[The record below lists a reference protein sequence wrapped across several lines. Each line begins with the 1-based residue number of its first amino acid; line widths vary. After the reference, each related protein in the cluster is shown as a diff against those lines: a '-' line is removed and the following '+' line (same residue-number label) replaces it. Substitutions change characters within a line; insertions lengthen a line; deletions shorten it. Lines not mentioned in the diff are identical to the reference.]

1 MECVRRRHPLRSRCF
16 LKMIQMKRLFN
27 IFAFLMTFA
36 VVSCVQ
42 ENFPQPDTEVVPEGY
57 MKIEFAANIADPTSV
72 TTRAVDPDGLDV
84 NNMTLFCFNEFGLF
98 ISTETA
104 HIQQHLSTDG
114 ISDSGIYTAQIPSHT
129 RIIHFLGN
137 HSEGLYDESNFPGQ
151 TESMVIA
158 NMEGGSGMLVYWSRF
173 EMEDND
179 KSMHDQLSELQ
190 YTIADK
196 TYKGVKLIRNQAKIS
211 IDDWETSDFTVTGFR
226 TVNIPAFG
234 TVAPH
239 HPQHHFHIVDNWEST
254 EDFITLPNNQ
264 TLISDIVD
272 INTKNE
278 DYIFESENSGDRQV
292 SVIIKGRNAG
302 ENVDKYYR
310 IVMQHEDGS
319 NFMIRRN
326 HNYNIQITGEL
337 TYGKDTFEEALVAP
351 ATNNAWIS
359 IDEWVNELTDG
370 VRTLWVE
377 QTSYVLAS
385 DQYAGTDFVIPY
397 KYTEN
402 NRGVSTPPTVTWI
415 DNNVAYDNI
424 SNNYNQSTGEGTLTL
439 RLYPMYEGNEQ
450 QVGSFLIKHGKLQ
463 RKVTVYVI
471 RTQHF
476 TPSWISTQVYGVAEE
491 HVTLMFTIPETCPEA
506 LFPFTVLVS
515 VNHLDVRSESGQQLP
530 VYVKGEEGYFGQDW
544 DGINYK
550 YALTV
555 SEPGKHR
562 LFMHTLLEHED
573 TDIEPVHLEA
583 EFFETITKNVL
594 FSDKDKDHYRVFVDD
609 LHIYPASYAAD
620 EELYYLLVPQKK
632 ASPLLFTVD
641 LQERQ
646 DNGEYLAFDHTADP
660 DKSKYDEFLIYSKT
674 LSFYEDYFGPDS
686 DIIDEISNL
695 AWEGEVALIH
705 QDSWS
710 TNGRVMAFRTLNSKE
725 PTADKKYGLQPDGS
739 YNLYMLTNST
749 KNNDIVRVASNNTHS
764 PFVFKTG
771 PDGEDYGS
779 TPYKGNEYRSVIF
792 DVAHYRPFRFAA
804 QVQVADENGNNP
816 KISPEV
822 SALLSN
828 EVHGDQEEN
837 EDEVT
842 LSYKP
847 GQQVDILLDITSFKG
862 SDNRSVHPFGQIFGE
877 EFEVYIDAPML
888 EIDQDRV
895 PENWKAAN
903 NNTLTADKLRPDP
916 SVPGRFI
923 YTVSKKREDE
933 KLFGFAPAH
942 HKDAATSRYDDFGG
956 VVPPEHMPAGGIDQE
971 GERKRLP
978 FTKKSIT
985 SKGDITITSN
995 KEKVVFWDKTFKVK
1009 TEHLRGVLKYKEANG
1024 EVKPVPDDA
1033 FIAFVRLRTNARIGV
1048 VTLNPSTGGPGW
1060 FELNLRDEYRFEWK
1074 DDPIDLYFTDKND
1087 NNKVY
1092 NFNYTENGVEKPV
1105 DLDLLFNILTSN
1117 NPEIILTEQP
1127 EDQPGNNN

>member
-1 MECVRRRHPLRSRCF
+1 
-16 LKMIQMKRLFN
+16 MKRLLY
-27 IFAFLMTFA
+27 IFAFIMILA
-36 VVSCVQ
+36 AVSCVR
-42 ENFPQPDTEVVPEGY
+42 ENFPQPETEAVPEGY
-57 MKIEFAANIADPTSV
+57 MKIEFAANIADPISV

-104 HIQQHLSTDG
+104 TIKQHLNVDG

-137 HSEGLYDESNFPGQ
+137 HSEGLYDETNFPGQ

-173 EMEDND
+173 EMKDNGE
-179 KSMHDQLSELQ
+179 SMNEQLSELQ
-190 YTIADK
+190 YTIAGN
-196 TYKGVKLIRNQAKIS
+196 TYTGIKLIRNQAKVS
-211 IDDWETSDFTVTGFR
+211 IADWTTDYFTVTGFR

-239 HPQHHFHIVDNWEST
+239 HPQKHFHIVEDWEST

-264 TLISDIVD
+264 ALMSDIVD

-278 DYIFESENSGDRQV
+278 DYIFETENSGDRQV

-302 ENVDKYYR
+302 ETVDKYYR
-310 IVMQHEDGS
+310 IVMQSDDGS

-326 HNYNIQITGEL
+326 HNYNIHITGRL
-337 TYGKDTFEEALVAP
+337 TYGMNTFEEALVAP

-359 IDEWVNELTDG
+359 IDEWVNELSDG
-370 VRTLWVE
+370 TRTLWVE

-385 DQYAGTDFVIPY
+385 DQYAGTDFDIPY

-402 NRGVSTPPTVTWI
+402 GIGASTAPTITWI

-424 SNNYNQSTGEGTLTL
+424 SNDYSTATGDGKLTL

-476 TPSWISTQVYGVAEE
+476 TPSWISTQVYGVAKE

-515 VNHLDVRSESGQQLP
+515 VNHLDVRSESGHQLP
-530 VYVKGEEGYFGQDW
+530 VYIKGEEGYFGQDW

-562 LFMHTLLEHED
+562 LFMHTLLTHED
-573 TDIEPVHLEA
+573 TDVEPVHLEA

-594 FSDKDKDHYRVFVDD
+594 FSAKEKDHYRLFIDD
-609 LHIYPASYAAD
+609 LHIYHASYAAD

-632 ASPLLFTVD
+632 ASPLLFTLD
-641 LQERQ
+641 LQQRQ
-646 DNGEYLAFDHTADP
+646 SDGKYVAFNHAANPGT
-660 DKSKYDEFLIYSKT
+660 SKYDEFLIYTKT
-674 LSFYEDYFGPDS
+674 LSFYEDFFGPDS
-686 DIIDEISNL
+686 EIYKEIADL
-695 AWEGEVALIH
+695 AWEGEVTLVN
-705 QDSWS
+705 QDLWS

-725 PTADKKYGLQPDGS
+725 ATAQSYGLQPDGS

-749 KNNDIVRVASNNTHS
+749 YNKDVVRVASNNTHS
-764 PFVFKTG
+764 QFVFDTG
-771 PDGEDYGS
+771 PDGETYGNA
-779 TPYKGNEYRSVIF
+779 PYKGNEYRSVIF
-792 DVAHYRPFRFAA
+792 DVSHYRPFRFAA
-804 QVQVADENGNNP
+804 QVQVADENGNNA
-816 KISPEV
+816 KTTPEA

-837 EDEVT
+837 IDEVM

-888 EIDQDRV
+888 EIDESRL
-895 PENWKAAN
+895 PENWKSAN
-903 NNTLTADKLRPDP
+903 KLRKDP

-923 YTVSKKREDE
+923 YTVSKTRDQERA
-933 KLFGFAPAH
+933 FGFADAH
-942 HKDAATSRYDDFGG
+942 HRDLATSRYDDYGG
-956 VVPPEHMPAGGIDQE
+956 VVPNVTIDQTK
-971 GERKRLP
+971 ERKLLP
-978 FTKKSIT
+978 FKKSAIT

-995 KEKVVFWDKTFKVK
+995 KDKVVFWDKTFKVK
-1009 TEHLRGVLKYKEANG
+1009 TENMKGILMYKDDKG
-1024 EVKPVPDDA
+1024 DVHYVPDDA
-1033 FIAFVRLRTNARIGV
+1033 FVAFVRLSTNARIGV
-1048 VTLNPSTGGPGW
+1048 VTLNPSTGDDGW
-1060 FELNLRDEYRFEWK
+1060 FELNLRDEYRFDWT
-1074 DDPIDLYFTDKND
+1074 DDPIDLYYKEKETG
-1087 NNKVY
+1087 KVY
-1092 NFNYTENGVEKPV
+1092 NFNYTENGVKKAV
-1105 DLDLLFNILTSN
+1105 DLNKLYELLQAE
-1117 NPEIILTEQP
+1117 NPVIVLTEQ
-1127 EDQPGNNN
+1127 N

>member
-1 MECVRRRHPLRSRCF
+1 
-16 LKMIQMKRLFN
+16 MKRL
-27 IFAFLMTFA
+27 IYILLVIMAL
-36 VVSCVQ
+36 VPVSCVR
-42 ENFPQPDTEVVPEGY
+42 ENFPQPETEAVPEGY

-104 HIQQHLSTDG
+104 QINKHLNVDG

-137 HSEGLYDESNFPGQ
+137 HSEGLYDETNFPGQ

-173 EMEDND
+173 EMDANSQ
-179 KSMHDQLSELQ
+179 KSMHQQLSELT
-190 YTIADK
+190 YKIGNT

-211 IDDWETSDFTVTGFR
+211 IENWNTSYFTVTGFR

-239 HPQHHFHIVDNWEST
+239 HPQDHFHIVENWEST

-264 TLISDIVD
+264 ALMSDIVD

-278 DYIFESENSGDRQV
+278 DYIFETENSGDRQV
-292 SVIIKGRNAG
+292 SVIIKGRNKSGDTA
-302 ENVDKYYR
+302 EKYYR
-310 IVMQHEDGS
+310 IVMQNADGS

-326 HNYNIQITGEL
+326 HNYNIQITGGL
-337 TYGKDTFEEALVAP
+337 TYGVNTFEEALVAP

-359 IDEWVNELTDG
+359 IDEWVNELSDG
-370 VRTLWVE
+370 NKTLWVE

-385 DQYAGTDFVIPY
+385 DQYAGTDFTIKY

-402 NRGVSTPPTVTWI
+402 GRGAQTAPSVTWI

-424 SNNYNQSTGEGTLTL
+424 TNNYTSSGDGTITL

-450 QVGSFLIKHGKLQ
+450 QVGSFIIKHGKLQ
-463 RKVTVYVI
+463 RKITVYVI
-471 RTQHF
+471 KTQHF
-476 TPSWISTQVYGVAEE
+476 TPSWISTQVYGVAKE

-506 LFPFTVLVS
+506 LFPMTVLVS

-594 FSDKDKDHYRVFVDD
+594 FSDSEKPHYRVFVDD
-609 LHIYPASYAAD
+609 LHEYHASYAAD
-620 EELYYLLVPQKK
+620 EKLYYLLVPQKK
-632 ASPLLFTVD
+632 FSPLLFTLD
-641 LQERQ
+641 LQKRNASGNYVE
-646 DNGEYLAFDHTADP
+646 FDHSEDSS
-660 DKSKYDEFLIYSKT
+660 KSKYDEFLIYTKT
-674 LSFYEDYFGPDS
+674 LSFYEEFFPPES
-686 DIIDEISNL
+686 DIYKEISSL
-695 AWEGEVALIH
+695 AWEGEITLIN

-710 TNGRVMAFRTLNSKE
+710 TNGRVMAFRTINSTVDGLNN
-725 PTADKKYGLQPDGS
+725 KYGLQSDGT

-749 KNNDIVRVASNNTHS
+749 NNKDVVRVASNNTHS
-764 PFVFKTG
+764 QFVFDKG
-771 PDGEDYGS
+771 PDGETYGN
-779 TPYKGNEYRSVIF
+779 TEYQGNEYRSVIF

-804 QVQVADENGNNP
+804 QVQVADEHGNNP
-816 KISPEV
+816 EITPASE
-822 SALLSN
+822 ALLSN
-828 EVHGDQEEN
+828 EAHGDLEEN
-837 EDEVT
+837 IDEVT

-847 GQQVDILLDITSFKG
+847 GQRVDILLDITSFKG

-888 EIDQDRV
+888 EIDQENV
-895 PENWKAAN
+895 PKEWKATN
-903 NNTLTADKLRPDP
+903 NNTLTVDKLRPDP
-916 SVPGRFI
+916 TVPGRFI

-933 KLFGFAPAH
+933 RAFGFAQAH
-942 HKDAATSRYDDFGG
+942 NRDLATSRYDDYGG
-956 VVPPEHMPAGGIDQE
+956 VVPPEKMPAEGIDQT
-971 GERKRLP
+971 GERKLLP
-978 FTKKSIT
+978 FKKTSIT
-985 SKGDITITSN
+985 SKGDILITSN
-995 KEKVVFWDKTFKVK
+995 KEKVVFWDKRFKVR
-1009 TEHLRGVLKYKEANG
+1009 TEHMKGVLQYEKNG
-1024 EVKPVPDDA
+1024 KIEYVPDDA
-1033 FIAFVRLRTNARIGV
+1033 FVAFVRLRTNARIGV
-1048 VTLNPSTGGPGW
+1048 VTLNPSTGGDGE
-1060 FELNLRDEYRFEWK
+1060 FELNLRDEYRFDWH
-1074 DDPIDLYFTDKND
+1074 DDPVDFYFTDKD
-1087 NNKVY
+1087 GKVY
-1092 NFNYTENGVEKPV
+1092 NFNYKENGVEKSV
-1105 DLDLLFNILTSN
+1105 DLDLLYNLLENKT
-1117 NPEIILTEQP
+1117 PIILTEQEESTKP
-1127 EDQPGNNN
+1127 EQ

>member
-1 MECVRRRHPLRSRCF
+1 
-16 LKMIQMKRLFN
+16 MKRLLY
-27 IFAFLMTFA
+27 IFAFIMTLA
-36 VVSCVQ
+36 AVSCVR
-42 ENFPQPDTEVVPEGY
+42 EDFPQPETEAVPEGY

-104 HIQQHLSTDG
+104 TIKQHTSVDG

-137 HSEGLYDESNFPGQ
+137 HSEGLYDETNFPGQ

-173 EMEDND
+173 EMDANSQM
-179 KSMHDQLSELQ
+179 SMHEQLSELT
-190 YTIADK
+190 YEIGNT
-196 TYKGVKLIRNQAKIS
+196 TYKGIKLIRNQAKIS
-211 IDDWETSDFTVTGFR
+211 IENWNTSYFTVTGFR

-239 HPQHHFHIVDNWEST
+239 HPQKHFHIVEDWEST

-264 TLISDIVD
+264 ALMSDIVD

-278 DYIFESENSGDRQV
+278 DYIFETENSGDRQV
-292 SVIIKGRNAG
+292 SVIIKGHNAG
-302 ENVDKYYR
+302 ETVDKYYR
-310 IVMQHEDGS
+310 IVMQSDDGS

-326 HNYNIQITGEL
+326 HNYNIQITGRL
-337 TYGKDTFEEALVAP
+337 TYGMNTFEEALVAP

-359 IDEWVNELTDG
+359 IDEWVNELSDG
-370 VRTLWVE
+370 TRTLWVE

-402 NRGVSTPPTVTWI
+402 GGGASTAPTITWI

-424 SNNYNQSTGEGTLTL
+424 SNDYSTDTGDGKLTL
-439 RLYPMYEGNEQ
+439 HLYPMYEGNEQ

-476 TPSWISTQVYGVAEE
+476 TPSWISTQVYGVAKE

-515 VNHLDVRSESGQQLP
+515 ANHLDVRSESGQQLP
-530 VYVKGEEGYFGQDW
+530 VYIKGEEGYFGLDW

-562 LFMHTLLEHED
+562 LFMHTLLTHED
-573 TDIEPVHLEA
+573 TDVEPVHLEA

-594 FSDKDKDHYRVFVDD
+594 FSAKEKDHYRVFIDD

-632 ASPLLFTVD
+632 ASPLLFNLD
-641 LQERQ
+641 LQKRQ
-646 DNGEYLAFDHTADP
+646 SDGKYVAFNHAENPGT
-660 DKSKYDEFLIYSKT
+660 SKYDEFLIYTKT
-674 LSFYEDYFGPDS
+674 LSFYEDFFGPDS
-686 DIIDEISNL
+686 EIYKEIADL
-695 AWEGEVALIH
+695 AWEGEITLVD

-725 PTADKKYGLQPDGS
+725 ATAQSYGLQPDGT

-749 KNNDIVRVASNNTHS
+749 YNRDVVRVASNNTHS
-764 PFVFKTG
+764 QFVFDTG
-771 PDGEDYGS
+771 PDGETYGNAL
-779 TPYKGNEYRSVIF
+779 YKGNEYRSVIF

-804 QVQVADENGNNP
+804 QVQVADENGNNMVITP
-816 KISPEV
+816 AA

-837 EDEVT
+837 IDEVM

-847 GQQVDILLDITSFKG
+847 GQRVDILLDITSFKG

-888 EIDQDRV
+888 EIDEDRL
-895 PENWKAAN
+895 PENWKSAN
-903 NNTLTADKLRPDP
+903 KLRKDP

-923 YTVSKKREDE
+923 YTVSKTRDQERA
-933 KLFGFAPAH
+933 FGFADAH
-942 HKDAATSRYDDFGG
+942 HRDLATSRYDDYGG
-956 VVPPEHMPAGGIDQE
+956 VVPNVTIDQTR
-971 GERKRLP
+971 ERKLLP
-978 FTKKSIT
+978 FKKSAIT

-995 KEKVVFWDKTFKVK
+995 KDKVVFWDKTFKVK
-1009 TEHLRGVLKYKEANG
+1009 TEHMKGILMYKDDKG
-1024 EVKPVPDDA
+1024 DVHYVPDDA
-1033 FIAFVRLRTNARIGV
+1033 FVAFVRLSTNARIGV
-1048 VTLNPSTGGPGW
+1048 VTLNPSTGDDGW
-1060 FELNLRDEYRFEWK
+1060 FELNLRDEYRFDWT
-1074 DDPIDLYFTDKND
+1074 DDPIDLYYKDKETG
-1087 NNKVY
+1087 KVY
-1092 NFNYTENGVEKPV
+1092 NFNYTENGVKKAV
-1105 DLDLLFNILTSN
+1105 DLNKLYELLQAKDPVIV
-1117 NPEIILTEQP
+1117 LTEQ
-1127 EDQPGNNN
+1127 N

>member
-1 MECVRRRHPLRSRCF
+1 
-16 LKMIQMKRLFN
+16 MKRLIY
-27 IFAFLMTFA
+27 IFAFIMTLA
-36 VVSCVQ
+36 AASCVR
-42 ENFPQPDTEVVPEGY
+42 EDFPQPETEAVPEGY

-104 HIQQHLSTDG
+104 TIKQHIGDG

-137 HSEGLYDESNFPGQ
+137 HSEGLYDETNFPGQ

-173 EMEDND
+173 EMDANSQ
-179 KSMHDQLSELQ
+179 KSMHQQLSELT
-190 YTIADK
+190 YKIGNT

-211 IDDWETSDFTVTGFR
+211 IADWTTDYFTVTGFR

-239 HPQHHFHIVDNWEST
+239 HPQHHFRIVENWEST

-264 TLISDIVD
+264 ALMSDIVD

-278 DYIFESENSGDRQV
+278 DYIFETENSGDRQV

-302 ENVDKYYR
+302 ETVDKYYR
-310 IVMQHEDGS
+310 IVMQNADGS

-326 HNYNIQITGEL
+326 HNYNIQITGKL
-337 TYGKDTFEEALVAP
+337 TYGMNTFEEALVAP

-385 DQYAGTDFVIPY
+385 DQYAGTNYVIKY

-402 NRGVSTPPTVTWI
+402 GRGAQTAPTVTWI

-424 SNNYNQSTGEGTLTL
+424 TNNYNTSSGEGTITL

-450 QVGSFLIKHGKLQ
+450 QVGSFIIKHGKLQ

-471 RTQHF
+471 KTQHF
-476 TPSWISTQVYGVAEE
+476 TPSWISTQVYGVAKE

-506 LFPFTVLVS
+506 LFPMTVLVS

-594 FSDKDKDHYRVFVDD
+594 FSAKEKDHYRVFVDD
-609 LHIYPASYAAD
+609 LHIYHASYAQD

-632 ASPLLFTVD
+632 ASPLLFTLD

-646 DNGEYLAFDHTADP
+646 NNGEYKGFDHTKLADAQ
-660 DKSKYDEFLIYSKT
+660 YDEFLIYTKT
-674 LSFYEDYFGPDS
+674 LSFYEDYFNNNPGAYQ
-686 DIIDEISNL
+686 EISNL
-695 AWEGEVALIH
+695 AWEGEITLVN

-725 PTADKKYGLQPDGS
+725 ATAKDYGLQPDGS

-749 KNNDIVRVASNNTHS
+749 YNKDVVRLASNNKHSTH
-764 PFVFKTG
+764 VFEK
-771 PDGEDYGS
+771 DYAGNPYGNVS
-779 TPYKGNEYRSVIF
+779 YKGNEYRSVIF

-804 QVQVADENGNNP
+804 QVQVADENGNNMVITP
-816 KISPEV
+816 AA

-837 EDEVT
+837 VDDVM

-847 GQQVDILLDITSFKG
+847 GQRVDILLDITSFKG

-888 EIDQDRV
+888 EIDYSRV
-895 PENWKAAN
+895 PDNWKAAN
-903 NNTLTADKLRPDP
+903 NSTLKADKLRPDP

-923 YTVSKKREDE
+923 YTVSKTREDE
-933 KLFGFAPAH
+933 RAFGFAQAH
-942 HKDAATSRYDDFGG
+942 HNDAATSRYDDFGG
-956 VVPPEHMPAGGIDQE
+956 VVPNVTIEQS
-971 GERKRLP
+971 GERKLLP
-978 FTKKSIT
+978 FKKSAIT

-995 KEKVVFWDKTFKVK
+995 KDKVVFWDKTFRVK
-1009 TEHLRGVLKYKEANG
+1009 TQHMKGILMYKDDKG
-1024 EVKPVPDDA
+1024 DVHYVPDDA
-1033 FIAFVRLRTNARIGV
+1033 FVAFVRLSTNARIGV
-1048 VTLNPSTGGPGW
+1048 VTLNKAAGEAGW
-1060 FELNLRDEYRFEWK
+1060 FDLNLRDEYRFKWN
-1074 DDPIDLYFTDKND
+1074 DDPIDFYYKNKETG
-1087 NNKVY
+1087 KVY
-1092 NFNYTENGVEKPV
+1092 NFNYIENGEKKTV
-1105 DLDLLFNILTSN
+1105 DLNKLYELLQAKD
-1117 NPEIILTEQP
+1117 PVIILTEK
-1127 EDQPGNNN
+1127 N

>member
-1 MECVRRRHPLRSRCF
+1 
-16 LKMIQMKRLFN
+16 MKRLLY
-27 IFAFLMTFA
+27 IFAFIMTLA
-36 VVSCVQ
+36 AVSCVR
-42 ENFPQPDTEVVPEGY
+42 EDFPQPETEAVPEGY

-104 HIQQHLSTDG
+104 TMTRHESDG
-114 ISDSGIYTAQIPSHT
+114 ISDSGTYTAQIPSHT

-137 HSEGLYDESNFPGQ
+137 HSEGLYDATNFPGQ

-173 EMEDND
+173 EMKDNG
-179 KSMHDQLSELQ
+179 KSMHEQLSELT
-190 YTIADK
+190 YKIGNT
-196 TYKGVKLIRNQAKIS
+196 TYKGIKLIRNQAKIS
-211 IDDWETSDFTVTGFR
+211 IENWNTSYFTVTGFR

-239 HPQHHFHIVDNWEST
+239 HPQDHFHIVENWEST

-264 TLISDIVD
+264 ALMSDIVD

-278 DYIFESENSGDRQV
+278 DYIFETENSGDRQV

-302 ENVDKYYR
+302 ETVDKYYR
-310 IVMQHEDGS
+310 IVMQNADGS

-326 HNYNIQITGEL
+326 HNYNIQITGKL
-337 TYGKDTFEEALVAP
+337 TYGMNTFEEALVAP

-359 IDEWVNELTDG
+359 IDEWVNELSDG
-370 VRTLWVE
+370 NKTLWVE

-385 DQYAGTDFVIPY
+385 DQYAGTDFTIKY

-402 NRGVSTPPTVTWI
+402 GRGAQTAPTVTWI

-424 SNNYNQSTGEGTLTL
+424 TNNYTSSGEGTLTL

-450 QVGSFLIKHGKLQ
+450 QVGSFIIKHGKLQ
-463 RKVTVYVI
+463 RKITVYVI
-471 RTQHF
+471 KTQHF
-476 TPSWISTQVYGVAEE
+476 TPSWISTQVYGVAKE

-506 LFPFTVLVS
+506 LFPMTVLVS

-594 FSDKDKDHYRVFVDD
+594 FSAKEKDHYRVFVDD
-609 LHIYPASYAAD
+609 LHEYHASYAAD
-620 EELYYLLVPQKK
+620 EKLYYLLVPQKK
-632 ASPLLFTVD
+632 ASPLLFTLD
-641 LQERQ
+641 LQQRQ
-646 DNGEYLAFDHTADP
+646 VDGNYVEFNHASNPG
-660 DKSKYDEFLIYSKT
+660 KSKYDEFLIYTKT
-674 LSFYEDYFGPDS
+674 LSFYDDYFRDNPDAYK
-686 DIIDEISNL
+686 DIQL
-695 AWEGEVALIH
+695 RAWEGEITLVD

-710 TNGRVMAFRTLNSKE
+710 TNGRVMAYRTLNSSINKE
-725 PTADKKYGLQPDGS
+725 NYGLQSDGS

-749 KNNDIVRVASNNTHS
+749 NNKDVVRVASNNTHS
-764 PFVFKTG
+764 QFIFEKG
-771 PDGEDYGS
+771 PDGENYEDAL
-779 TPYKGNEYRSVIF
+779 YKGNEYRSVIF

-804 QVQVADENGNNP
+804 QVQVADEHGNDQTITP
-816 KISPEV
+816 DDSE
-822 SALLSN
+822 LLSN
-828 EVHGDQEEN
+828 EDHGDQEEN
-837 EDEVT
+837 VDEVM

-847 GQQVDILLDITSFKG
+847 GQQVDILLDITSFRG
-862 SDNRSVHPFGQIFGE
+862 SDNRSVHPFGELFGE

-888 EIDQDRV
+888 EIDLSRV
-895 PENWKAAN
+895 PDNWKAAN
-903 NNTLTADKLRPDP
+903 NNTLKADKLRPDP

-933 KLFGFAPAH
+933 RAFGFAQAH
-942 HKDAATSRYDDFGG
+942 HNDAATSRYDDFGG
-956 VVPPEHMPAGGIDQE
+956 VVPNVTINQN

-985 SKGDITITSN
+985 SKGDISITSN
-995 KEKVVFWDKTFKVK
+995 KDKVVFWDKTFKVK
-1009 TEHLRGVLKYKEANG
+1009 TEHLKGILKYKDEKGN
-1024 EVKPVPDDA
+1024 VNYVPDDA
-1033 FIAFVRLRTNARIGV
+1033 FVAFVRLRTNARIGV
-1048 VTLNPSTGGPGW
+1048 VTLNEAAGKAGW

-1074 DDPIDLYFTDKND
+1074 DDPIDFYYKNKD
-1087 NNKVY
+1087 TGKVY
-1092 NFNYTENGVEKPV
+1092 NFNYTENGVKKSV
-1105 DLDLLFNILTSN
+1105 DLNLLYTILTSSDA
-1117 NPEIILTEQP
+1117 PEIILTEQP
-1127 EDQPGNNN
+1127 EVQTEGNK

>member
-1 MECVRRRHPLRSRCF
+1 MRED
-16 LKMIQMKRLFN
+16 
-27 IFAFLMTFA
+27 
-36 VVSCVQ
+36 
-42 ENFPQPDTEVVPEGY
+42 FPQHETEAVHEGY

-104 HIQQHLSTDG
+104 TIKQHLPVNG

-137 HSEGLYDESNFPGQ
+137 HSEGLYDETNFPGQ

-173 EMEDND
+173 EMDANSQ
-179 KSMHDQLSELQ
+179 KSMHEQLSELK
-190 YTIADK
+190 YTIGDK
-196 TYKGVKLIRNQAKIS
+196 TYDGIKLIRNQAKIS
-211 IDDWETSDFTVTGFR
+211 IENWNTSYFTVTGFR

-239 HPQHHFHIVDNWEST
+239 HPQDHFHIVEDWEST
-254 EDFITLPNNQ
+254 EDFITLPDNQ
-264 TLISDIVD
+264 ALMSDIVD

-278 DYIFESENSGDRQV
+278 DYIFETENSGDRQV

-302 ENVDKYYR
+302 ETVEKYYR
-310 IVMQHEDGS
+310 IVMQNADGS

-326 HNYNIQITGEL
+326 HNYNIQITGKL
-337 TYGKDTFEEALVAP
+337 TYGMNTFEEALVAP

-385 DQYAGTDFVIPY
+385 DQYAGTNYVIKY

-402 NRGVSTPPTVTWI
+402 GRGAQTAPTVTWV

-424 SNNYNQSTGEGTLTL
+424 TNNYNTSSGDGTITL

-450 QVGSFLIKHGKLQ
+450 QVGSFIIKHGKLQ

-471 RTQHF
+471 KTQHF
-476 TPSWISTQVYGVAEE
+476 TPSWISTQVYGVAKE

-506 LFPFTVLVS
+506 LFPMTVLVS

-562 LFMHTLLEHED
+562 LFMHTLLTHKD
-573 TDIEPVHLEA
+573 TDVEPVHLEA

-594 FSDKDKDHYRVFVDD
+594 FSAKEKDHYRVFVDD
-609 LHIYPASYAAD
+609 LHEYHASYAAD
-620 EELYYLLVPQKK
+620 EKLYYLLVPQKK
-632 ASPLLFTVD
+632 ASPLLFTLA
-641 LQERQ
+641 LQQRQ
-646 DNGEYLAFDHTADP
+646 ADGNYVKFNHSAKP
-660 DKSKYDEFLIYSKT
+660 DKSKYDEFLIYTKT
-674 LSFYEDYFGPDS
+674 LSFYDDYFRDNPDAYK
-686 DIIDEISNL
+686 DIQL
-695 AWEGEVALIH
+695 RAWEGEITLVN

-710 TNGRVMAFRTLNSKE
+710 TNGRVMAYRTLNSSINKE
-725 PTADKKYGLQPDGS
+725 NYGLQSDGS

-749 KNNDIVRVASNNTHS
+749 NNKDVVRVASNNTHS
-764 PFVFKTG
+764 QFIFEKG
-771 PDGEDYGS
+771 PDGENYGDAL
-779 TPYKGNEYRSVIF
+779 YKGNEYRSVIF

-804 QVQVADENGNNP
+804 QVQVADENGNNV
-816 KISPEV
+816 KTTPEA

-837 EDEVT
+837 IDEVM

-847 GQQVDILLDITSFKG
+847 GQRVDILLDITSFRG
-862 SDNRSVHPFGQIFGE
+862 SDNRSVHPFGELFGE

-888 EIDQDRV
+888 EIDYNRV
-895 PENWKAAN
+895 PDNWKAAN
-903 NNTLTADKLRPDP
+903 NNTLKADKLRPDP
-916 SVPGRFI
+916 SGPGRFI

-933 KLFGFAPAH
+933 RVFGFAQAH
-942 HKDAATSRYDDFGG
+942 HNDAATSRYDDFGG
-956 VVPPEHMPAGGIDQE
+956 VVPNVTINQS
-971 GERKRLP
+971 GERKCLP

-985 SKGDITITSN
+985 SKGDISITSN
-995 KEKVVFWDKTFKVK
+995 KDKVVFWDKTFKVR
-1009 TEHLRGVLKYKEANG
+1009 TQHLKGILKYKDEKGN
-1024 EVKPVPDDA
+1024 VNYVPDDA
-1033 FIAFVRLRTNARIGV
+1033 FVAFVRLRTNARIGV
-1048 VTLNPSTGGPGW
+1048 VTLNESTGGPGD

-1074 DDPIDLYFTDKND
+1074 DDPIDFYYKEKVSG
-1087 NNKVY
+1087 KVY
-1092 NFNYTENGVEKPV
+1092 NFNKTDADGKPISLEQLYT
-1105 DLDLLFNILTSN
+1105 ILTSDK
-1117 NPEIILTEQP
+1117 PEIILTEKP
-1127 EDQPGNNN
+1127 EETAPKE

>member
-1 MECVRRRHPLRSRCF
+1 
-16 LKMIQMKRLFN
+16 MKRLLY

-36 VVSCVQ
+36 AVSCVR
-42 ENFPQPDTEVVPEGY
+42 EDFPQPETEAVPEGY
-57 MKIEFAANIADPTSV
+57 MKIEFAANIADPISV

-104 HIQQHLSTDG
+104 TIKQHTSVDG

-137 HSEGLYDESNFPGQ
+137 HSEGLYDETNFPGQ

-173 EMEDND
+173 EMKDNG
-179 KSMHDQLSELQ
+179 KSMHEQLSELQ
-190 YTIADK
+190 YTIAGN
-196 TYKGVKLIRNQAKIS
+196 TYTGIKLIRNQAKVS
-211 IDDWETSDFTVTGFR
+211 IADWTTDYFTVTGFR

-239 HPQHHFHIVDNWEST
+239 HPQDHFHIVDNWEST

-264 TLISDIVD
+264 ALMSDIVD

-278 DYIFESENSGDRQV
+278 DYIFETENSGDRQV

-302 ENVDKYYR
+302 ETVDKYYR
-310 IVMQHEDGS
+310 IVMQSDDGS

-326 HNYNIQITGEL
+326 HNYNIQITGRL
-337 TYGKDTFEEALVAP
+337 TYGMNTFEEALVAP

-359 IDEWVNELTDG
+359 IDEWVNELSDG
-370 VRTLWVE
+370 TRTLWVE

-402 NRGVSTPPTVTWI
+402 GIGASTAPTITWI

-424 SNNYNQSTGEGTLTL
+424 SNDYSTATGDGKLTL

-463 RKVTVYVI
+463 RKVTVNVI

-476 TPSWISTQVYGVAEE
+476 TPSWISTQVYGVAKE

-515 VNHLDVRSESGQQLP
+515 ANHLDVRSESGQQLP
-530 VYVKGEEGYFGQDW
+530 VYIKGEEGYFGQDW

-562 LFMHTLLEHED
+562 LFMHTILTHED
-573 TDIEPVHLEA
+573 TDVEPVHLEA

-594 FSDKDKDHYRVFVDD
+594 FSAKEKDHYRVFIDD

-632 ASPLLFTVD
+632 ASPLLFNLD
-641 LQERQ
+641 LQKRQ
-646 DNGEYLAFDHTADP
+646 SDGKYVAFNHAENPGT
-660 DKSKYDEFLIYSKT
+660 SKYDEFLIYTKT
-674 LSFYEDYFGPDS
+674 LSFYEDFFGPDS
-686 DIIDEISNL
+686 EIYKEIADL
-695 AWEGEVALIH
+695 AWEGEITLVNP
-705 QDSWS
+705 DSWS

-725 PTADKKYGLQPDGS
+725 ATAQSYGLQPDGT

-749 KNNDIVRVASNNTHS
+749 YNRDVVRVASNNTHS
-764 PFVFKTG
+764 QFVFNTG
-771 PDGEDYGS
+771 PDGETYGNAL
-779 TPYKGNEYRSVIF
+779 YKGNEYRSVIF

-804 QVQVADENGNNP
+804 QVQVADENGNNMVITP
-816 KISPEV
+816 AA

-837 EDEVT
+837 VDEVM

-847 GQQVDILLDITSFKG
+847 GQRVDILLDITSFKG

-888 EIDQDRV
+888 EIDENRL
-895 PENWKAAN
+895 PENWKSAN
-903 NNTLTADKLRPDP
+903 KLRKDP

-923 YTVSKKREDE
+923 YTVSKTREQE
-933 KLFGFAPAH
+933 RTFGFAYAYNR
-942 HKDAATSRYDDFGG
+942 DLATSRYNDLGG
-956 VVPPEHMPAGGIDQE
+956 VVPNVTIDQT
-971 GERKRLP
+971 GERKLLP
-978 FTKKSIT
+978 FKKSAIT

-995 KEKVVFWDKTFKVK
+995 KDKVVFWDKTFKVK
-1009 TEHLRGVLKYKEANG
+1009 TENMKGILMYKDDKG
-1024 EVKPVPDDA
+1024 DVHYVPDDA

-1048 VTLNPSTGGPGW
+1048 VTLNPDTGGPGE
-1060 FELNLRDEYRFEWK
+1060 FELNLRDEYRFDWE
-1074 DDPIDLYFTDKND
+1074 DDPIDFYYKDKGTG
-1087 NNKVY
+1087 KVY
-1092 NFNYTENGVEKPV
+1092 NFNYTENGVKKAV
-1105 DLDLLFNILTSN
+1105 DLNKLYELLQAE
-1117 NPEIILTEQP
+1117 NPVIVLTEQ
-1127 EDQPGNNN
+1127 N

>member
-1 MECVRRRHPLRSRCF
+1 MRED
-16 LKMIQMKRLFN
+16 
-27 IFAFLMTFA
+27 
-36 VVSCVQ
+36 
-42 ENFPQPDTEVVPEGY
+42 FPQPETEAVPEGY

-104 HIQQHLSTDG
+104 TIQKHLNVDG
-114 ISDSGIYTAQIPSHT
+114 ISDSGIYTAYIPSHT

-137 HSEGLYDESNFPGQ
+137 HSEGLYDETNFPGQ

-173 EMEDND
+173 EMVDND
-179 KSMHDQLSELQ
+179 KSMHEQLSELT
-190 YTIADK
+190 YEIGNT
-196 TYKGVKLIRNQAKIS
+196 TYKGIKLIRNQAKIT
-211 IDDWETSDFTVTGFR
+211 IADWTTDDFIVTGFR

-239 HPQHHFHIVDNWEST
+239 HPQDHFHIVDNWEST

-264 TLISDIVD
+264 ALMSDIVD

-278 DYIFESENSGDRQV
+278 DYIFETENSGDRQV
-292 SVIIKGRNAG
+292 SVIIKGRNKSGDTA
-302 ENVDKYYR
+302 EKYYR
-310 IVMQHEDGS
+310 IVMQNADGS

-326 HNYNIQITGEL
+326 HNYNIQITGGL
-337 TYGKDTFEEALVAP
+337 TYGVNTFEEALVAP

-385 DQYAGTDFVIPY
+385 DQYAGTDYVIKY

-402 NRGVSTPPTVTWI
+402 GRGVSTAPTVTWI

-424 SNNYNQSTGEGTLTL
+424 TNNYNTSSGDGTITL

-450 QVGSFLIKHGKLQ
+450 QVGSFIIKHGKLQ
-463 RKVTVYVI
+463 RKITVYVI
-471 RTQHF
+471 KTQHF
-476 TPSWISTQVYGVAEE
+476 TPSWISTQVYGVAKE

-506 LFPFTVLVS
+506 LFPMTVLVS

-544 DGINYK
+544 EGINYK

-573 TDIEPVHLEA
+573 TDVEPVHLEA

-594 FSDKDKDHYRVFVDD
+594 FSDSEKPHYRVFVDD
-609 LHIYPASYAAD
+609 LHEYHASYAAD
-620 EELYYLLVPQKK
+620 EKLYYLLVPQKK
-632 ASPLLFTVD
+632 ASPLLFTLD
-641 LQERQ
+641 LQQRQ
-646 DNGEYLAFDHTADP
+646 SNGDYTGFDHTQLDNA
-660 DKSKYDEFLIYSKT
+660 KYDEFLIYSKT
-674 LSFYEDYFGPDS
+674 LSFYDDYFNYDPS
-686 DIIDEISNL
+686 IYEEIQNL
-695 AWEGEVALIH
+695 AWEGEITLIN
-705 QDSWS
+705 QDTWS
-710 TNGRVMAFRTLNSKE
+710 TNGRVMAYRTLNSNE
-725 PTADKKYGLQPDGS
+725 ATANKYGLQPDAS
-739 YNLYMLTNST
+739 YHLYMLTNST
-749 KNNDIVRVASNNTHS
+749 NNKDVVRVASNNTHS
-764 PFVFKTG
+764 QFIFETG
-771 PDGEDYGS
+771 PDGETYGNAS
-779 TPYKGNEYRSVIF
+779 YKGNEYRSVIF

-804 QVQVADENGNNP
+804 QVQVDGDNAIPASSE
-816 KISPEV
+816 
-822 SALLSN
+822 LLSN
-828 EVHGDQEEN
+828 ENNGDQEEN
-837 EDEVT
+837 INEVM

-847 GQQVDILLDITSFKG
+847 GQKVDILLDITSFKG

-888 EIDQDRV
+888 KIDDSRV
-895 PENWKAAN
+895 PDYWKAEN
-903 NNTLTADKLRPDP
+903 NSNLKADKLRPDP

-923 YTVSKKREDE
+923 YTVSKKRDDE
-933 KLFGFAPAH
+933 RVFGYDYAH
-942 HKDAATSRYDDFGG
+942 NKDEATSRYDDFGG
-956 VVPPEHMPAGGIDQE
+956 VVPNVTIEQS
-971 GERKRLP
+971 GERKLLP
-978 FTKKSIT
+978 FKKTSIT
-985 SKGDITITSN
+985 SKGDINITSN
-995 KEKVVFWDKTFKVK
+995 KDKVVFWDKTFEVK
-1009 TEHLRGVLKYKEANG
+1009 TEHMKGQLLYQKAG
-1024 EVKPVPDDA
+1024 EEQPTPVPDDA

-1048 VTLNPSTGGPGW
+1048 VTLNTNTGGPGA
-1060 FELNLRDEYRFEWK
+1060 FDLNLRDEYTFAWN
-1074 DDPIDLYFTDKND
+1074 DDPIDFYFTDKKD

-1092 NFNYTENGVEKPV
+1092 NFNYIDENAEKKSV
-1105 DLDLLFNILTSN
+1105 DLELLYTLLKNGKSIV
-1117 NPEIILTEQP
+1117 LTEQP
-1127 EDQPGNNN
+1127 AAAAPEQ

>member
-1 MECVRRRHPLRSRCF
+1 
-16 LKMIQMKRLFN
+16 MIQMKRLLY

-36 VVSCVQ
+36 AVSCVR
-42 ENFPQPDTEVVPEGY
+42 EDFPQPETEAVPEGY
-57 MKIEFAANIADPTSV
+57 MKIEFAANIADPISV

-104 HIQQHLSTDG
+104 TIKQHTSVDG

-137 HSEGLYDESNFPGQ
+137 HSEGLYDETNFPGQ

-173 EMEDND
+173 EMKDNG
-179 KSMHDQLSELQ
+179 KSMHEQLSELQ
-190 YTIADK
+190 YTIAGN
-196 TYKGVKLIRNQAKIS
+196 TYTGIKLIRNQAKVS
-211 IDDWETSDFTVTGFR
+211 IADWTTDYFTVTGFR

-239 HPQHHFHIVDNWEST
+239 HPQDHFHIVDNWEST

-264 TLISDIVD
+264 ALMSDIVD

-278 DYIFESENSGDRQV
+278 DYIFETENSGDRQV

-302 ENVDKYYR
+302 ETVDKYYR
-310 IVMQHEDGS
+310 IVMQSDDGS

-326 HNYNIQITGEL
+326 HNYNIQITGRL
-337 TYGKDTFEEALVAP
+337 TYGMNTFEEALVAP

-359 IDEWVNELTDG
+359 IDEWVNELSDG
-370 VRTLWVE
+370 TRTLWVE

-402 NRGVSTPPTVTWI
+402 GIGASTAPTITWI

-424 SNNYNQSTGEGTLTL
+424 SNDYSTATGDGKLTL

-463 RKVTVYVI
+463 RKVTVNVI

-476 TPSWISTQVYGVAEE
+476 TPSWISTQVYGVAKE

-515 VNHLDVRSESGQQLP
+515 ANHLDVRSESGQQLP
-530 VYVKGEEGYFGQDW
+530 VYIKGEEGYFGQDW

-562 LFMHTLLEHED
+562 LFMHTILTHED
-573 TDIEPVHLEA
+573 TDVEPVHLEA

-594 FSDKDKDHYRVFVDD
+594 FSAKEKDHYRVFIDD

-632 ASPLLFTVD
+632 ASPLLFNLD
-641 LQERQ
+641 LQKRQ
-646 DNGEYLAFDHTADP
+646 SDGKYVAFNHAENPGT
-660 DKSKYDEFLIYSKT
+660 SKYDEFLIYTKT
-674 LSFYEDYFGPDS
+674 LSFYEDFFGPDS
-686 DIIDEISNL
+686 EIYKEIADL
-695 AWEGEVALIH
+695 AWEGEITLVNP
-705 QDSWS
+705 DSWS

-725 PTADKKYGLQPDGS
+725 ATAQSYGLQPDGT

-749 KNNDIVRVASNNTHS
+749 YNRDVVRVASNNTHS
-764 PFVFKTG
+764 QFVFNTG
-771 PDGEDYGS
+771 PDGETYGNAL
-779 TPYKGNEYRSVIF
+779 YKGNEYRSVIF

-804 QVQVADENGNNP
+804 QVQVADENGNNMVITP
-816 KISPEV
+816 AA

-837 EDEVT
+837 VDEVM

-847 GQQVDILLDITSFKG
+847 GQRVDILLDITSFKG

-888 EIDQDRV
+888 EIDENRL
-895 PENWKAAN
+895 PENWKSAN
-903 NNTLTADKLRPDP
+903 KLRKDP

-923 YTVSKKREDE
+923 YTVSKTREQE
-933 KLFGFAPAH
+933 RTFGFAYAYNR
-942 HKDAATSRYDDFGG
+942 DLATSRYNDLGG
-956 VVPPEHMPAGGIDQE
+956 VVPNVTIDQT
-971 GERKRLP
+971 GERKLLP
-978 FTKKSIT
+978 FKKSAIT

-995 KEKVVFWDKTFKVK
+995 KDKVVFWDKTFKVK
-1009 TEHLRGVLKYKEANG
+1009 TENMKGILMYKDDKG
-1024 EVKPVPDDA
+1024 DVHYVPDDA

-1048 VTLNPSTGGPGW
+1048 VTLNPDTGGPGE
-1060 FELNLRDEYRFEWK
+1060 FELNLRDEYRFDWE
-1074 DDPIDLYFTDKND
+1074 DDPIDFYYKDKGTG
-1087 NNKVY
+1087 KVY
-1092 NFNYTENGVEKPV
+1092 NFNYTENGVKKAV
-1105 DLDLLFNILTSN
+1105 DLNKLYELLQAE
-1117 NPEIILTEQP
+1117 NPVIVLTEQ
-1127 EDQPGNNN
+1127 N

>member
-1 MECVRRRHPLRSRCF
+1 MRED
-16 LKMIQMKRLFN
+16 
-27 IFAFLMTFA
+27 
-36 VVSCVQ
+36 
-42 ENFPQPDTEVVPEGY
+42 FPQPETEAVPEGY

-104 HIQQHLSTDG
+104 TIQQHLSVDG

-137 HSEGLYDESNFPGQ
+137 HSEGLYDETNFPGQ

-173 EMEDND
+173 EMDANSQ
-179 KSMHDQLSELQ
+179 KSMHQQLSEL
-190 YTIADK
+190 
-196 TYKGVKLIRNQAKIS
+196 TYKIGNTTYNGVKLIRNQAKVS
-211 IDDWETSDFTVTGFR
+211 IENWDTSYFTVTGFR

-239 HPQHHFHIVDNWEST
+239 HPQDHFHIVDNWEST

-264 TLISDIVD
+264 ALMSDIVD

-278 DYIFESENSGDRQV
+278 DYIFETENSGDRQV
-292 SVIIKGRNAG
+292 SVIIKGRNKSGDTA
-302 ENVDKYYR
+302 EKYYR
-310 IVMQHEDGS
+310 IVMQNADGS

-326 HNYNIQITGEL
+326 HNYNIQIKGGL
-337 TYGKDTFEEALVAP
+337 TYGVNTFEEALVAP

-385 DQYAGTDFVIPY
+385 DQYAGTDYVIKY

-402 NRGVSTPPTVTWI
+402 GGGVSTAPTVTWI

-424 SNNYNQSTGEGTLTL
+424 TNNYNTRSGDGTITL

-450 QVGSFLIKHGKLQ
+450 QVGSFIIKHGKLQ
-463 RKVTVYVI
+463 RKITVYLI
-471 RTQHF
+471 KTQHF
-476 TPSWISTQVYGVAEE
+476 TPSWISTQVYGVAKE

-506 LFPFTVLVS
+506 LFPMTVLVS

-544 DGINYK
+544 DDINYK

-562 LFMHTLLEHED
+562 LFMHTLLEHKD

-594 FSDKDKDHYRVFVDD
+594 FSDSEKPHYRVFVDD
-609 LHIYPASYAAD
+609 LHEYHASYAAD
-620 EELYYLLVPQKK
+620 EKLYYLLVPQKK
-632 ASPLLFTVD
+632 ASPLLFTLD
-641 LQERQ
+641 LQQRQ
-646 DNGEYLAFDHTADP
+646 SNGEYTGFDHTKLANAQ
-660 DKSKYDEFLIYSKT
+660 YDEFLIYSKT
-674 LSFYEDYFGPDS
+674 LSFYDDYFNYDPS
-686 DIIDEISNL
+686 IYEEIKNL
-695 AWEGEVALIH
+695 AWEGEITLIN
-705 QDSWS
+705 QDTWS
-710 TNGRVMAFRTLNSKE
+710 TNGRVMAYRTLKSNE
-725 PTADKKYGLQPDGS
+725 ATANEYGLQPDGS

-749 KNNDIVRVASNNTHS
+749 NNKDVVRVASNNTHS
-764 PFVFKTG
+764 QFIFETG
-771 PDGEDYGS
+771 PDGETYGNDK
-779 TPYKGNEYRSVIF
+779 YKGNEYRSVIF

-804 QVQVADENGNNP
+804 QVQVADENGNDQT
-816 KISPEV
+816 ITPEAT
-822 SALLSN
+822 ALLSN
-828 EVHGDQEEN
+828 EVQGDQEEN
-837 EDEVT
+837 IDEVM

-847 GQQVDILLDITSFKG
+847 GQKVDILLDITSFKG

-888 EIDQDRV
+888 EIDESRL
-895 PENWKAAN
+895 PAEWKS
-903 NNTLTADKLRPDP
+903 ADKLRKDP
-916 SVPGRFI
+916 SNPGRFI
-923 YTVSKKREDE
+923 YTVSKTRAQE
-933 KLFGFAPAH
+933 KTFGFAEAH
-942 HKDAATSRYDDFGG
+942 NKDLATSRYDDYGG
-956 VVPPEHMPAGGIDQE
+956 VVPNVTIDQT
-971 GERKRLP
+971 GERKCLP
-978 FTKKSIT
+978 FKKTSIT
-985 SKGDITITSN
+985 SKGDISITSN
-995 KEKVVFWDKTFKVK
+995 KEKVVFWDKTFKVN
-1009 TEHLRGVLKYKEANG
+1009 TEHMRGRLKYMKNG
-1024 EVKPVPDDA
+1024 VETPIPDDA

-1048 VTLNPSTGGPGW
+1048 VTLASDGE
-1060 FELNLRDEYRFEWK
+1060 FELNLRDEYTFAWD
-1074 DDPIDLYFTDKND
+1074 DDPIDFYFTDKTD
-1087 NNKVY
+1087 GKVY
-1092 NFNYTENGVEKPV
+1092 NFNYTENGVKKSV
-1105 DLDLLFNILTSN
+1105 DLNLLYNLLANGQSIV
-1117 NPEIILTEQP
+1117 LTE
-1127 EDQPGNNN
+1127 N

>member
-1 MECVRRRHPLRSRCF
+1 
-16 LKMIQMKRLFN
+16 MKRLLY
-27 IFAFLMTFA
+27 IFAFIMTLA
-36 VVSCVQ
+36 AVSCVR
-42 ENFPQPDTEVVPEGY
+42 EDFPQPETEAVPEGY

-104 HIQQHLSTDG
+104 TIKQHTSVDG

-137 HSEGLYDESNFPGQ
+137 HSEGLYDETNFPGQ

-173 EMEDND
+173 EMDANSQM
-179 KSMHDQLSELQ
+179 SMHEQLSELT
-190 YTIADK
+190 YEIGNT
-196 TYKGVKLIRNQAKIS
+196 TYKGIKLIRNQAKIS
-211 IDDWETSDFTVTGFR
+211 IENWNTSYFTVTGFR

-239 HPQHHFHIVDNWEST
+239 HPQKHFHIVEDWEST

-264 TLISDIVD
+264 ALMSDIVD

-278 DYIFESENSGDRQV
+278 DYIFETENSGDRQV
-292 SVIIKGRNAG
+292 SVIIKGHNAG
-302 ENVDKYYR
+302 ETVDKYYR
-310 IVMQHEDGS
+310 IVMQSDDGS

-326 HNYNIQITGEL
+326 HNYNIQITGRL
-337 TYGKDTFEEALVAP
+337 TYGMNTFEEALVAP

-359 IDEWVNELTDG
+359 IDEWVNELSDG
-370 VRTLWVE
+370 TRTLWVE

-402 NRGVSTPPTVTWI
+402 GGGASTAPTITWI

-424 SNNYNQSTGEGTLTL
+424 SNDYSTDTGDGKLTL
-439 RLYPMYEGNEQ
+439 HLYPMYEGNEQ

-476 TPSWISTQVYGVAEE
+476 TPSWISTQVYGVAKE

-515 VNHLDVRSESGQQLP
+515 ANHLDVRSESGQQLP
-530 VYVKGEEGYFGQDW
+530 VYIKGEEGYFGLDW

-562 LFMHTLLEHED
+562 LFMHTLLTHED
-573 TDIEPVHLEA
+573 TDVEPVHLEA

-594 FSDKDKDHYRVFVDD
+594 FSAKEKDHYRVFIDD

-632 ASPLLFTVD
+632 ASPLLFNLD
-641 LQERQ
+641 LQKRQ
-646 DNGEYLAFDHTADP
+646 SDGKYVAFNHAENPGT
-660 DKSKYDEFLIYSKT
+660 SKYDEFLIYTKT
-674 LSFYEDYFGPDS
+674 LSFYEDFFGPDS
-686 DIIDEISNL
+686 EIYKEIADL
-695 AWEGEVALIH
+695 AWEGEITLVD

-725 PTADKKYGLQPDGS
+725 ATAQSYGLQPDGT

-749 KNNDIVRVASNNTHS
+749 YNRDVVRVASNNTHS
-764 PFVFKTG
+764 QFVFDTG
-771 PDGEDYGS
+771 PDGETYGNAL
-779 TPYKGNEYRSVIF
+779 YKGNEYRSVIF

-804 QVQVADENGNNP
+804 QVQVADENGNNMVITP
-816 KISPEV
+816 AA

-837 EDEVT
+837 IDEVM

-847 GQQVDILLDITSFKG
+847 GQRVDILLDITSFKG

-888 EIDQDRV
+888 EIDEDRL
-895 PENWKAAN
+895 PENWKSAN
-903 NNTLTADKLRPDP
+903 KLRKDP

-923 YTVSKKREDE
+923 YTVSKTRDQERA
-933 KLFGFAPAH
+933 FGFAVAH
-942 HKDAATSRYDDFGG
+942 HRDLATSRYDDYGG
-956 VVPPEHMPAGGIDQE
+956 VVPPDKMPEGGIDQT
-971 GERKRLP
+971 GERKLLP
-978 FTKKSIT
+978 FKKSAIT

-995 KEKVVFWDKTFKVK
+995 KDKVVFWDKTFKVK
-1009 TEHLRGVLKYKEANG
+1009 TEHMKGILMYKDDKG
-1024 EVKPVPDDA
+1024 DVHYVPDDA
-1033 FIAFVRLRTNARIGV
+1033 FVAFVRLSTNARIGV
-1048 VTLNPSTGGPGW
+1048 VTLNPSTGDDGW
-1060 FELNLRDEYRFEWK
+1060 FELNLRDEYRFDWT
-1074 DDPIDLYFTDKND
+1074 DDPIDLYYKDKETG
-1087 NNKVY
+1087 KVY
-1092 NFNYTENGVEKPV
+1092 NFNYTENGVKKAV
-1105 DLDLLFNILTSN
+1105 DLNKLYELLQAKDPVIV
-1117 NPEIILTEQP
+1117 LTEQ
-1127 EDQPGNNN
+1127 N

>member
-1 MECVRRRHPLRSRCF
+1 
-16 LKMIQMKRLFN
+16 MIQMKRLLY

-36 VVSCVQ
+36 AVSCVR
-42 ENFPQPDTEVVPEGY
+42 EDFPQPETEAVPEGY
-57 MKIEFAANIADPTSV
+57 MKIEFAANIADPISV

-104 HIQQHLSTDG
+104 TIKQHTSVDG

-137 HSEGLYDESNFPGQ
+137 HSEGLYDETNFPGQ

-173 EMEDND
+173 EMKDNG
-179 KSMHDQLSELQ
+179 KSMHEQLSELQ
-190 YTIADK
+190 YTIAGN
-196 TYKGVKLIRNQAKIS
+196 TYTGIKLIRNQAKVS
-211 IDDWETSDFTVTGFR
+211 IADWTTAYFTVTGFR

-239 HPQHHFHIVDNWEST
+239 HPQDHFHIVDNWEST

-264 TLISDIVD
+264 ALMSDIVD

-278 DYIFESENSGDRQV
+278 DYIFETENSGDRQV

-302 ENVDKYYR
+302 ETVDKYYR
-310 IVMQHEDGS
+310 IVMQSDDGS

-326 HNYNIQITGEL
+326 HNYNIHITGRL
-337 TYGKDTFEEALVAP
+337 TYGMNTFEEALVAP

-359 IDEWVNELTDG
+359 IDEWVNELSDG
-370 VRTLWVE
+370 TRTLWVE

-402 NRGVSTPPTVTWI
+402 GIGASTAPTITWI

-424 SNNYNQSTGEGTLTL
+424 SNDYSTATGDGKLTL

-463 RKVTVYVI
+463 RKVTVNVI

-476 TPSWISTQVYGVAEE
+476 TPSWISTQVYGVAKE

-515 VNHLDVRSESGQQLP
+515 ANHLDVRSESGQQLP
-530 VYVKGEEGYFGQDW
+530 VYIKGEEGYFGQDW

-562 LFMHTLLEHED
+562 LFMHTILTHED
-573 TDIEPVHLEA
+573 TDVEPVHLEA

-594 FSDKDKDHYRVFVDD
+594 FSAKEKDHYRVFIDD

-632 ASPLLFTVD
+632 ASPLLFNLD
-641 LQERQ
+641 LQKRQ
-646 DNGEYLAFDHTADP
+646 SDGKYVAFNHAENPGT
-660 DKSKYDEFLIYSKT
+660 SKYDEFLIYTKT
-674 LSFYEDYFGPDS
+674 LSFYEDFFGPDS
-686 DIIDEISNL
+686 EIYKEIADL
-695 AWEGEVALIH
+695 AWEGEITLVNP
-705 QDSWS
+705 DSWS

-725 PTADKKYGLQPDGS
+725 ATAQSYGLQPDGT

-749 KNNDIVRVASNNTHS
+749 YNRDVVRVASNNTHS
-764 PFVFKTG
+764 QFVFNTG
-771 PDGEDYGS
+771 PDGETYGNAL
-779 TPYKGNEYRSVIF
+779 YKGNEYRSVIF

-804 QVQVADENGNNP
+804 QVQVADENGNNMVITP
-816 KISPEV
+816 AA

-837 EDEVT
+837 VDEVM

-847 GQQVDILLDITSFKG
+847 GQRVDILLDITSFKG

-888 EIDQDRV
+888 EIDENRL
-895 PENWKAAN
+895 PENWKSAN
-903 NNTLTADKLRPDP
+903 KLRKDP

-923 YTVSKKREDE
+923 YTVSKTREQE
-933 KLFGFAPAH
+933 RTFGFAYAYNR
-942 HKDAATSRYDDFGG
+942 DLATSRYNDLGG
-956 VVPPEHMPAGGIDQE
+956 VVPNVTIDQT
-971 GERKRLP
+971 GERKLLP
-978 FTKKSIT
+978 FKKSAIT

-995 KEKVVFWDKTFKVK
+995 KDKVVFWDKTFKVK
-1009 TEHLRGVLKYKEANG
+1009 TENMKGILMYKDDKG
-1024 EVKPVPDDA
+1024 DVHYVPDDA

-1048 VTLNPSTGGPGW
+1048 VTLNPDTGGPGE
-1060 FELNLRDEYRFEWK
+1060 FELNLRDEYRFDWE
-1074 DDPIDLYFTDKND
+1074 DDPIDFYYKDKGTGN
-1087 NNKVY
+1087 VY
-1092 NFNYTENGVEKPV
+1092 NFNYTENGVKKAV
-1105 DLDLLFNILTSN
+1105 DLNKLYELLQAE
-1117 NPEIILTEQP
+1117 NPVIVLTEQ
-1127 EDQPGNNN
+1127 N